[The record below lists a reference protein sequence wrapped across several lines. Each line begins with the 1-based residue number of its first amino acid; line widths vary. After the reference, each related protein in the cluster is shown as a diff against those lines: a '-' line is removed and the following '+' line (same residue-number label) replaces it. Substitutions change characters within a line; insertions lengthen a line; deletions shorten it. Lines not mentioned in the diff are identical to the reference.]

1 MISSSTGQVQ
11 QKLPIPKEYGF
22 RFGACDDHCSYMR
35 PGHLLIF
42 SMRQNEPTLESPWEW
57 KWVICCYD
65 ENLQSSTW
73 FCLFPSRFERKKKKI
88 TRIHKIFGTKKYIPF
103 SRSSIVKW
111 QIAKPVKLI
120 LFVSWRNPKKNI
132 KEDLLLALPE
142 WENFSRF
149 IGTMQTKTCDVP
161 CVRFLF

>member
-1 MISSSTGQVQ
+1 MWKIEHFVDGTWPPVNTGPSSLSIGKLLIKKKIIPVSRKFHPQSSHGIKRRDLIVLPRCDGFPRQEEPWVWMISSSTGQVQ

-65 ENLQSSTW
+65 ENLQSST
-73 FCLFPSRFERKKKKI
+73 
-88 TRIHKIFGTKKYIPF
+88 
-103 SRSSIVKW
+103 
-111 QIAKPVKLI
+111 
-120 LFVSWRNPKKNI
+120 
-132 KEDLLLALPE
+132 
-142 WENFSRF
+142 
-149 IGTMQTKTCDVP
+149 
-161 CVRFLF
+161 